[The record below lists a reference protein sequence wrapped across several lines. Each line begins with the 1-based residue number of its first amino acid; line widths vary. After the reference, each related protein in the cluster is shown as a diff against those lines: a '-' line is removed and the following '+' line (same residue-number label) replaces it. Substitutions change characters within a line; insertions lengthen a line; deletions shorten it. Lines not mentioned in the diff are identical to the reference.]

1 MLDRLTRIQLAI
13 FAVVTVITV
22 VIMAIF
28 YLRLPAAMGIGTYRV
43 TANFVAGGGLYKNAN
58 VTYRGVAV
66 GRVDSVGL
74 TADGVDAVM
83 RLNSGTNVPS
93 NVTASV
99 KSVSAIGEQYIDL
112 VPPEHA
118 ATTKLHNG
126 SRIDRNN
133 TGIGVDIATLLHQ
146 SETLVNS
153 VADTRRLRELLHE
166 TFHAFNGSGPSW
178 PGCSTSVPAAG
189 GPGQCE
195 LPADVAA
202 DRSGRPVLA
211 GPNSLRQ

>member
-1 MLDRLTRIQLAI
+1 MLDRLTRVQLAI

-22 VIMAIF
+22 AIMAIF
-28 YLRLPAAMGIGTYRV
+28 YLRLPAAMGIGTYQV

-74 TADGVDAVM
+74 TSDGVDAVM

-112 VPPEHA
+112 VPPEHVGYDQA
-118 ATTKLHNG
+118 AQ
-126 SRIDRNN
+126 RIS
-133 TGIGVDIATLLHQ
+133 H
-146 SETLVNS
+146 
-153 VADTRRLRELLHE
+153 
-166 TFHAFNGSGPSW
+166 
-178 PGCSTSVPAAG
+178 
-189 GPGQCE
+189 
-195 LPADVAA
+195 
-202 DRSGRPVLA
+202 RPK
-211 GPNSLRQ
+211 

>member
-1 MLDRLTRIQLAI
+1 MLDRLTRVQLAI

-22 VIMAIF
+22 VVMAIF

-74 TADGVDAVM
+74 TPDGVDAVM

-133 TGIGVDIATLLHQ
+133 TAIGVEIATLLH
-146 SETLVNS
+146 
-153 VADTRRLRELLHE
+153 
-166 TFHAFNGSGPSW
+166 
-178 PGCSTSVPAAG
+178 
-189 GPGQCE
+189 
-195 LPADVAA
+195 
-202 DRSGRPVLA
+202 
-211 GPNSLRQ
+211 